1 MPRITN
7 PNIEILELAA
17 NQLDDLVARVVFLG
31 GCATGLLLTD
41 PREVG
46 DVLQIISY
54 LRQVFSRDSVVGLGG
69 GPRQQMG
76 L

>member
-41 PREVG
+41 PREVEG
-46 DVLQIISY
+46 SRGRSSDYKL
-54 LRQVFSRDSVVGLGG
+54 LAAGVFS
-69 GPRQQMG
+69 
-76 L
+76 